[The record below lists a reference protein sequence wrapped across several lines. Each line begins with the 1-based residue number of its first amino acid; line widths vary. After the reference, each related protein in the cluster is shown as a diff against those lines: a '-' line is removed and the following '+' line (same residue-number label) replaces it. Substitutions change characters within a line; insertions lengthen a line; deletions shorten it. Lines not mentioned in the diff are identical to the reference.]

1 MQILTETLGY
11 FGKVE
16 LRITYGITERGVSD
30 DRLLIGGRNYVSEP
44 TTTGVL
50 IQNSSGYSSSTTGAM
65 TTDGTAA
72 NNIFKVGQ
80 LLYDSDRASV
90 GVITAVAPTT
100 ITIGGGTLVG
110 LSDNEDLYS
119 IKNRG
124 RIGRNAGFQI
134 GMNKNTGMSGY

>member
-30 DRLLIGGRNYVSEP
+30 DRLLIGGRNYASEP
-44 TTTGVL
+44 TATGVL
-50 IQNSSGYSSSTTGAM
+50 INNGGGYSTSVTGAM
-65 TTDGTAA
+65 NTDGTAA

-90 GVITAVAPTT
+90 GAITAVAATT
-100 ITIGGGTLVG
+100 ITVGGGTLVSV
-110 LSDNEDLYS
+110 SDNEELYS
-119 IKNRG
+119 IKNRHY
-124 RIGRNAGFQI
+124 ALL
-134 GMNKNTGMSGY
+134 